1 MKKMKHEEVE
11 IQITPMLDM
20 AFQLLTFFIMTYHP
34 APAEGQFSMNLLP
47 ASPQAKLDAPAAD
60 TSAPADPNVPAA
72 LRTMKTTLHAA
83 PSGALGRV
91 TVGEVEVQGMDQ
103 LRAKLK
109 EILADKSLP
118 FDQALIQADP
128 QLRYEDL
135 MRVVDIYS
143 NLNITK
149 ISFAQMEDG
158 GGGGPGAGAGGGL

>member
-1 MKKMKHEEVE
+1 MKRMKHGEVE

-47 ASPQAKLDAPAAD
+47 ASPQAKLDASAAD
-60 TSAPADPNVPAA
+60 LEAPADPSVPAA

-83 PSGALGRV
+83 PGGALGRV
-91 TVGEVEVQGMDQ
+91 AVGEVEVQGMDQ

-118 FDQALIQADP
+118 FDQALIEADP
-128 QLRYEDL
+128 QVRYDDL
-135 MRVVDIYS
+135 MCVVDIYS
-143 NLNITK
+143 SLNITK
-149 ISFAQMEDG
+149 ISFAQTGDD
-158 GGGGPGAGAGGGL
+158 GAGGGP